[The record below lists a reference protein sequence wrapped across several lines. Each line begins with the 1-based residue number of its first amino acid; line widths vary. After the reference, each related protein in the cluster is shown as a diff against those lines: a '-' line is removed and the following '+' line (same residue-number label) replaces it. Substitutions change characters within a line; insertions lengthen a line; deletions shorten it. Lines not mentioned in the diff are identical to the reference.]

1 MTHEVLYRR
10 WRPRRFAEVV
20 GQEPV
25 TTTLRNAVA
34 AGSPAHAYLFT
45 GPRGTGKTSTGRIL
59 ATAVNCRA
67 PEGGEPCGECDPC
80 RAFDAGRALDLIELD
95 AASNR
100 GIDEIRDLREG
111 AGYAP
116 AAATYKLY
124 LIDEVHM
131 LTDAAFNALLK
142 TLEEP
147 PPHVIFVLA
156 TTEPHRVPATISS
169 RCQRFDFRR
178 IGTAE
183 TIAEL
188 RRVAGGE
195 GIAVTDEGLEL
206 LARHATGSLRD
217 AVSLLDQLS
226 SYRDGELDAAAVREG
241 LGLVADSRATELARA
256 AARRDLA
263 AGLAAL
269 SAARDDGLEI
279 RAFLRESV
287 ATLRALLLLM
297 AGAPGQGSGA
307 GSLGLA
313 QSEAAD
319 LEALA
324 AEVGVADVVAALR
337 ALGQVDFAG
346 DAYDPL
352 PAEIAFAEL
361 VVAPAA
367 AQPGAAAQA
376 AAAALPGPPTAPA
389 AATPAAAT
397 PAAPRPRRPR
407 PAGAPA
413 QASAPRAAPQ
423 RTSAQAAAR
432 SEAPAPRRDAERRPP
447 ADAASRPPALP
458 DEGEIPAELAQAR
471 SKWPLIQ
478 ESARRRHS
486 KAGAL
491 LNSGCYIKA
500 FPGDRLEIGF
510 RFPTHVDL
518 VTNAEGGAVMQ
529 AIREAVADALGRPVE
544 VVPVL
549 WEELAQ
555 AKRQAAPPPPSAG
568 GHLIEEALEQGATR
582 AEG

>member
-25 TTTLRNAVA
+25 TTTLRHAVA

-67 PEGGEPCGECDPC
+67 PVDGEPCGECDPC
-80 RAFDAGRALDLIELD
+80 IAFDGGRALDLIELD

-100 GIDEIRDLREG
+100 GIDEIRDLREST
-111 AGYAP
+111 GYSP
-116 AAATYKLY
+116 AAAAYKLY

-183 TIAEL
+183 TVAEL

-195 GIAVTDEGLEL
+195 DIAVSDEGLDL

-226 SYRDGELDAAAVREG
+226 SYRDGELDAEAVREG
-241 LGLVADSRATELARA
+241 LGLVADARATELASA

-269 SAARDDGLEI
+269 GAARDDGLEI
-279 RAFLRESV
+279 RAFVREAV
-287 ATLRALLLLM
+287 ATLRSLLLLK
-297 AGAPGQGSGA
+297 AGADPTTI
-307 GSLGLA
+307 GLA
-313 QSEAAD
+313 QAELAALD
-319 LEALA
+319 ALA
-324 AEVGVADVVAALR
+324 SEVGVAEVVAALR

-346 DAYDPL
+346 DAYNPL

-367 AQPGAAAQA
+367 LPPAAAPAPPA
-376 AAAALPGPPTAPA
+376 AAPA
-389 AATPAAAT
+389 AAAP
-397 PAAPRPRRPR
+397 PPPRPRRPHAT
-407 PAGAPA
+407 PQPA
-413 QASAPRAAPQ
+413 QATGQRAAPAAGSAQRAPAAAPRAD
-423 RTSAQAAAR
+423 
-432 SEAPAPRRDAERRPP
+432 APAPARAEAPSRPRDDAERRPP
-447 ADAASRPPALP
+447 ADAPSRPPPLP
-458 DEGEIPAELAQAR
+458 DEGEIPVELAQAR
-471 SKWPLIQ
+471 AKWPLIQ

-491 LNSGCYIKA
+491 LNSGCYIKS

-529 AIREAVADALGRPVE
+529 AIREAAADALGRPVD

-555 AKRQAAPPPPSAG
+555 AKRQAAPAPASSG
-568 GHLIEEALEQGATR
+568 GHLLEEALEQGATR